1 MTRLRR
7 TALAGLAAV
16 AIGGAASSAFAMEL
30 GTFENRL
37 YGATVGLPLAAAPPP
52 GVYSGLQT
60 GYLGLPTVGSGGHS
74 AGTWCIP
81 SGGGSCAG
89 LPAIT
94 QAVPLVWVPGWS
106 FFGATYSASVVQAF
120 YMFTTCGGE
129 TAGVIAPGFPGA
141 GTPTAIAGNGSGD
154 CKGAA
159 PLSGGGFV
167 YTNTFIAPIDVSWNL
182 GGGWFMGTGFHFVP
196 PDGTH
201 QAGTPNP
208 DYWTFEPALS
218 FAYLGG
224 SWVAAGNF
232 FYEIN
237 TRSQGVCCSQ
247 DAAIT
252 DGNLLIG
259 DLTLLYKIGKWSFG
273 PVGAFEVQTTADT
286 GCAGLVGPS
295 GAALCG
301 RRTNAQVGALVGY
314 DFGPVDVQAFAMGVV
329 EGQDTPQTTGGWN
342 LGTRISFKIWGPSAP
357 APLVTKN

>member
-1 MTRLRR
+1 MTRLRK

-52 GVYSGLQT
+52 GVYAGLQT
-60 GYLGLPTVGSGGHS
+60 GYLGFPSVGSGGHS

-81 SGGGSCAG
+81 SGGGGCAA
-89 LPAIT
+89 LPALT
-94 QAVPLVWVPGWS
+94 QAVPLTWVPGWS
-106 FFGATYSASVVQAF
+106 FWGGTYSASVVQAF
-120 YMFTTCGGE
+120 YNFETC
-129 TAGVIAPGFPGA
+129 
-141 GTPTAIAGNGSGD
+141 GNGSGS
-154 CKGAA
+154 CTGTPATGVVT
-159 PLSGGGFV
+159 GGGFV
-167 YTNTFIAPIDVSWNL
+167 YTNTFFAPIDVSWNL
-182 GGGWFMGTGFHFVP
+182 GGGWFMGTGFHFTAP
-196 PDGTH
+196 TGSRE
-201 QAGTPNP
+201 AGTPNP

-224 SWVAAGNF
+224 PWVAAANF

-247 DAAIT
+247 VASIT

-286 GCAGLVGPS
+286 GCAGLTFAPTGSP
-295 GAALCG
+295 LCG

-314 DFGPVDVQAFAMGVV
+314 DFGPVDIQAFAMGVV

-342 LGTRISFKIWGPSAP
+342 LGTRVSFKIWGPSAP